1 MVKFENWNGV
11 EKDVFILSQTWEK
24 EKKYYLLRGIE
35 LQTFGFRAL
44 MFFRWATENSLAR
57 ARPSQGSRLHV

>member
-1 MVKFENWNGV
+1 MVKFDNWNGV
-11 EKDVFILSQTWEK
+11 EKDGFILSQTWEK
-24 EKKYYLLRGIE
+24 EKKSYLLRGIE

-44 MFFRWATENSLAR
+44 MFFHWATENSLVR